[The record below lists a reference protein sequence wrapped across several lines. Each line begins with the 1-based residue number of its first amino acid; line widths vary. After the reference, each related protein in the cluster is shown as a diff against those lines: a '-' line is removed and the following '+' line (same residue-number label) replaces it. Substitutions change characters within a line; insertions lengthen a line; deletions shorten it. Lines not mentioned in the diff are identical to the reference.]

1 MSTPQKETLGPGLL
15 MAVRALSELNIFW
28 EFHYKLLKALISA
41 QLPLYK
47 WEKPPEK
54 C

>member
-15 MAVRALSELNIFW
+15 MAVRAVSELNIFW
-28 EFHYKLLKALISA
+28 ELHYKLLKVLISA
-41 QLPLYK
+41 QLPLYN